1 MDGYMTGWMGGGW
14 VLNCARLRHAYPQP
28 RPTPVRVALTL
39 TLTLPCAISLN
50 KQYGRPVPAG
60 IVLRSIGSGGG
71 GCEEEGKRL
80 LAQRSQEDIA
90 ASTLGRVTGRSV
102 DGSVE
107 MDGWVTMP
115 YQNR

>member
-1 MDGYMTGWMGGGW
+1 MPT
-14 VLNCARLRHAYPQP
+14 LKP
-28 RPTPVRVALTL
+28 RPSPVRVALTL

-90 ASTLGRVTGRSV
+90 ASSLGRVTGRPM

-107 MDGWVTMP
+107 VDGWATKP
-115 YQNR
+115 Y